1 MCSLSVSIMGCDS
14 QGGAFAN
21 QVFANWAAHLQFD
34 QLRIK
39 TQVHISLFPNCLY
52 NTF

>member
-1 MCSLSVSIMGCDS
+1 MHSLSVSTVGCDS

-21 QVFANWAAHLQFD
+21 QVFANWVAHLQLD

-39 TQVHISLFPNCLY
+39 TQVHVSLFPNCLY